1 MTQALQ
7 FIWLC
12 LLFAALL
19 GLLAGYLLG
28 KSKCDCSRFEED
40 LKVARDA
47 KAKLEADLK
56 AATDARTKLENEL
69 KMSSASLSAANAKA
83 ITLESQLTAASL
95 AGVAAVG
102 AGAASLAA
110 TAAPTA
116 TSVAPEATVAAA
128 AAALAPEPE
137 INDGPSDL
145 IYIQGIGPVYEGKL
159 HAAGVPNQAS
169 LLEQGASKAGRVH
182 IAARTGIDE
191 SLILRWV
198 NHVDLLRLRSLGM
211 TEQWAEL
218 MEAGGVD
225 TVVELARRNAENLT
239 VKLGEVNE
247 VGGRSIAPG
256 LPTLEQVTAWIEAA
270 KNLPRAVSH

>member
-1 MTQALQ
+1 MTQALG

-56 AATDARTKLENEL
+56 AATEASAKLDLEL
-69 KMSSASLSAANAKA
+69 KKSSASLSAANAQVIA
-83 ITLESQLTAASL
+83 LESKITTASL
-95 AGVAAVG
+95 AGAAAVG
-102 AGAASLAA
+102 AGAATLAA
-110 TAAPTA
+110 TVATAAAPVV
-116 TSVAPEATVAAA
+116 SAAA
-128 AAALAPEPE
+128 AAPAPEVE
-137 INDGPSDL
+137 VKDAPSDL

-159 HAAGVPNQAS
+159 HAAGVPNQAG
-169 LLEQGASKAGRVH
+169 LLEQGASKAGRVD

-225 TVVELARRNAENLT
+225 TIVELARRNAENLT
-239 VKLGEVNE
+239 VKLAEVNE
-247 VGGRSIAPG
+247 AGERSIAPG
-256 LPTLEQVTAWIEAA
+256 VPTLEQVTAWIEAA

>member
-1 MTQALQ
+1 MTQALG

-19 GLLAGYLLG
+19 GLLAGWLLG

-40 LKVARDA
+40 LKAARDA

-56 AATDARTKLENEL
+56 AANEAKARLEMDL
-69 KMSSASLSAANAKA
+69 KKSDASLSAANAKA

-95 AGVAAVG
+95 AGAAAVG
-102 AGAASLAA
+102 AGAATLAA
-110 TAAPTA
+110 TSAAPEVP
-116 TSVAPEATVAAA
+116 VAAVAAPVVAAA
-128 AAALAPEPE
+128 VPEPE
-137 INDGPSDL
+137 VNDGPSDL

-159 HAAGVPNQAS
+159 HAAGVPNQAG
-169 LLEQGASKAGRVH
+169 LLEQGASKAGRVD

-191 SLILRWV
+191 GLILRWV

-225 TVVELARRNAENLT
+225 TIVELARRNAENLT
-239 VKLGEVNE
+239 VKLAEVNE
-247 VGGRSIAPG
+247 AGERAIAPG
-256 LPTLEQVTAWIEAA
+256 VPTLEQVTTWITAA
-270 KNLPRAVSH
+270 KELPRAVTH